1 MKNFN
6 DKNVLITGAGS
17 GIGQQTALA
26 FAKLGA
32 NLWLADLNEEGNQ
45 ETATQIQALGGRAST
60 FRCDVADPESV
71 EQLALAVHREIE
83 AVDVLINNA
92 GIGASGRFLDTK
104 LASWKKVM
112 DVNLMGVVHGCHYF
126 LPNMV
131 EVAKADKSR
140 AGHVVN
146 LSSLAGYVAAAE
158 MSIYATSK
166 FAVFGF
172 SESLRSDMKAHGI
185 GVSAICPGI
194 INTPIVANTLVEG
207 ALAEDKE
214 AHEKVIEFYKKRNY
228 SPAQVADRIVA
239 AVKKNRGVQPVSPES
254 WVMYYAKR
262 FLPGIVAMLGGSEAP
277 ATSK

>member
-1 MKNFN
+1 MKQFQN
-6 DKNVLITGAGS
+6 KNVLITGAGS

-32 NLWLADLNEEGNQ
+32 NLWLTDINDEGNEQ
-45 ETATQIQALGGRAST
+45 TAQQIQQLGGNAKT
-60 FRCDVADPESV
+60 FNCDVAKPKSV
-71 EQLALAVHREIE
+71 EKLAKTVHKEIE

-92 GIGASGRFLDTK
+92 GIGAAGRFLDTK
-104 LASWKKVM
+104 LETWHKVM
-112 DVNLMGVVHGCHYF
+112 DINLMGVVHGCHYF

-131 EVAKADKSR
+131 EVAKANKKE

-146 LSSLAGYVAAAE
+146 LSSLAGYVAPAD

-172 SESLRSDMKAHGI
+172 SESLRADMGKYGI

-194 INTPIVANTLVEG
+194 INTPIVQNSVLEG
-207 ALAEDKE
+207 AMAENQN
-214 AHEKVIEFYKKRNY
+214 AHEKVVEFYKKRNY
-228 SPAQVADRIVA
+228 TPAQVAQQIVA

-262 FLPGIVAMLGGSEAP
+262 FAPSLVAKMEGADNPFG
-277 ATSK
+277 